1 MRLEDLRPAAGSTRA
16 RKRIGRGPGS
26 GTGKT
31 SGKGHKGLNARSG
44 GGVRPG
50 FEGGQMPLY
59 RRIPKRG
66 FKNPFHREFAVINVS
81 DLARCFPKGGDVGPE
96 ALVGA
101 GLLGARASRL
111 VKVLA
116 DGELAAGT
124 ALVVRAHAFSKAAA
138 AKIEAAGGRAEVL
151 SA

>member
-1 MRLEDLRPAAGSTRA
+1 MKLGDLRPPRGA
-16 RKRIGRGPGS
+16 RKPRKRVGRGPGS
-26 GTGKT
+26 GHGKT
-31 SGKGHKGLNARSG
+31 STKGHKGHKARSG
-44 GGVRPG
+44 GGKGPG

-81 DLARCFPKGGDVGPE
+81 DLARCFPKAATSGPRRSSARACSPE
-96 ALVGA
+96 GEPPGQGA
-101 GLLGARASRL
+101 GRWGARGRDRARRARARL
-111 VKVLA
+111 LE
-116 DGELAAGT
+116 GG
-124 ALVVRAHAFSKAAA
+124 A

>member
-1 MRLEDLRPAAGSTRA
+1 MKLGDLRPPRGARKP

-26 GTGKT
+26 GHGKPST
-31 SGKGHKGLNARSG
+31 KGHTGHKARSG
-44 GGVRPG
+44 GGKGPG

-66 FKNPFHREFAVINVS
+66 FTNVFHREFTVVNVS

-101 GLLGARASRL
+101 GLMAARASRL
-111 VKVLA
+111 VKVLG
-116 DGELAAGT
+116 DGELATGI
-124 ALVVRAHAFSKAAA
+124 ALTVRAHAFSKAAA
-138 AKIEAAGGRAEVL
+138 AKIEAAGGRTEVL
-151 SA
+151 PA

>member
-1 MRLEDLRPAAGSTRA
+1 MKLGDLRPPRGA
-16 RKRIGRGPGS
+16 RKLRKRVGRGPAS
-26 GTGKT
+26 GHGKT
-31 SGKGHKGLNARSG
+31 STKGHKGHKARSG
-44 GGVRPG
+44 GGKAPG

-66 FKNPFHREFAVINVS
+66 FKNPFHRAFAVVNVS
-81 DLARCFPKGGDVGPE
+81 DLARCFPTGGEVGPE

-101 GLLGARASRL
+101 GLLAATASRL

-124 ALVVRAHAFSKAAA
+124 ALVVRAHAFAKAAA